1 MQWRFARRAEGSVSS
16 AVREILKVTERSE
29 VISFAGGLP
38 AVESFPLE
46 ALREAS
52 RRVLEGGDAESA
64 LQYATT
70 EGYAP
75 LREWIAARL
84 SRDGA
89 RIDPR
94 QVLLTTGSQQALDL
108 IGKALIDPGDRVL
121 VETPTYLGA
130 LQAFR
135 LYEPDFVS
143 LPSDDQGLDPEALN
157 EALLDGAKCLYT
169 IPNFQNPTGR
179 RLPLAR
185 RQALA
190 ALAERRGL
198 TLVEDDPYGEL
209 DYQGAH
215 LPSLLSLAPH
225 NTLHLGS
232 FSKVLS
238 PGMRLGYVVGPVEVI
253 DKLVQLKQASD
264 LHTAGLTQRIVFE
277 AVKDGLLE
285 RHLPQVRKL
294 YAGRC
299 AAMLDA
305 LARHMPQGVRW
316 NRPEGGMFIWVELP
330 AGVDASLLFERA
342 IAEDVAFVPGAPFY
356 ANQAEL
362 NTLRLAFVTVDELR
376 IEAGIARLGAL
387 LGEMLEAE
395 PAGVVGLEV

>member
-1 MQWRFARRAEGSVSS
+1 MSS
-16 AVREILKVTERSE
+16 AVREILKVTERRE

-52 RRVLEGGDAESA
+52 RRVFEGDDAESA

-130 LQAFR
+130 LQALR

-143 LPSDDQGLDPEALN
+143 LPSDDQGLEPKALN

-225 NTLHLGS
+225 NTLYLGS

-294 YAGRC
+294 YARRC

-342 IAEDVAFVPGAPFY
+342 IAEEVAFVPGAPFY
-356 ANQAEL
+356 ANHAEL

-376 IEAGIARLGAL
+376 IDAGIARLGAL

-395 PAGVVGLEV
+395 PASVVGLEI

>member
-52 RRVLEGGDAESA
+52 RRVFEGDDAESA

-75 LREWIAARL
+75 LRQWIAARL
-84 SRDGA
+84 SRDGVS
-89 RIDPR
+89 IDPR

-157 EALLDGAKCLYT
+157 AALLDGAKCLYT

-190 ALAERRGL
+190 ALAEQRGL
-198 TLVEDDPYGEL
+198 TLIEDDPYGEL

-215 LPSLLSLAPH
+215 LPSLLALAPR

-294 YAGRC
+294 YARRC
-299 AAMLDA
+299 EAMLDA
-305 LARHMPQGVRW
+305 LARHMPQGVHW
-316 NRPEGGMFIWVELP
+316 HRPEGGMFIWVELP

-395 PAGVVGLEV
+395 PASVVGLEV